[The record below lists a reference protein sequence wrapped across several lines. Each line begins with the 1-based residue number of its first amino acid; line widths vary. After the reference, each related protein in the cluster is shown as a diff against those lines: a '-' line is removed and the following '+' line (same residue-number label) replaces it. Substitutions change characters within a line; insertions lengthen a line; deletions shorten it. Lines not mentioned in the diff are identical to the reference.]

1 MSIFTKAFWLAT
13 LERAIKT
20 FAQTLGGSLT
30 TAAVASQISNDISIP
45 WQYSVMASGLAALI
59 SVCTS
64 VGTHKITHTGPGVG
78 TAETLSPP
86 APAIPV
92 E

>member
-20 FAQTLGGSLT
+20 FAQTLGGTLT
-30 TAAVASQISNDISIP
+30 TAAVASQINSDISIP
-45 WQYSVMASGLAALI
+45 WQYSVLAAGLAALI
-59 SVCTS
+59 SICTS
-64 VGTHKITHTGPGVG
+64 VGTHQVTKMGPGVG